1 MRIPKKFIANLFI
14 ILLSTFIALICAE
27 IILRF
32 LYPQQLA
39 VWYTTRDGMVI
50 HPPNTTVSLTKF
62 DQKVRFN
69 SFGMRDREHPIEKPD
84 GTFRVLLL
92 GDSFM
97 EALQVSFEE
106 SFPYLLEK
114 RLQEA
119 LHQPVEVINA
129 AVSGWGTDAQLTYLK
144 RYAYRFKPDL
154 ILVAMTLHNDVLD
167 NQAEEFHILVD
178 GKPLEK
184 PIQKMPFKEYALL
197 KVKDFLASHSHLF
210 QLVRKFKYR
219 KTLPQAA
226 KQLDY
231 HLLQLVHKDNI
242 PRLNL
247 GWEFTY
253 QLFQSIQETGRA
265 LGAETVVFLIPL
277 SIQLYEEA
285 LTNFLTTYKVSR
297 EQLVLQKPQ
306 QMMQKFGK
314 EAGIEIIDLWPAFYE
329 WTKGTHKN
337 SLHVRDGHWNP
348 QGHRIA
354 ADVVAQELLYRKL
367 LMP

>member
-1 MRIPKKFIANLFI
+1 MRLTKKFIANLFI
-14 ILLSTFIALICAE
+14 FLLSTLVALAGAE
-27 IILRF
+27 LLLRLF
-32 LYPQQLA
+32 YPQQLA

-50 HPPNTTVSLTKF
+50 HPPNTTVYLTKF

-69 SFGMRDREHPIEKPD
+69 SFGMRDREHTIEKAA
-84 GTFRVLLL
+84 GTFRILLL

-106 SFPYLLEK
+106 SFPHLLEE

-129 AVSGWGTDAQLTYLK
+129 AVSGWGTDAQLTYLEGYGYK
-144 RYAYRFKPDL
+144 FQPDL
-154 ILVAMTLHNDVLD
+154 ILVAMTIHNDVLD
-167 NQAEEFHILVD
+167 NMAEQFHILAD

-197 KVKDFLASHSHLF
+197 KIKDFLASHSHLT
-210 QLVRKFKYR
+210 QLLRKFKYR

-231 HLLQLVHKDNI
+231 HLLQLVHKDNT

-253 QLFQSIQETGRA
+253 QLFQSIQETGRT

-285 LTNFLTTYKVSR
+285 LTNFLNIYEVSR
-297 EQLVLQKPQ
+297 DQIVLQKPQ

-329 WTKGTHKN
+329 WTKGAQKN
-337 SLHVRDGHWNP
+337 SLHVSDGHWNP